1 MTIPLTSTFFKVAFI
16 YEIRIPFPEST
27 SKTVSHIQSTAK
39 YILLL
44 RTPYATFLVVRQNC
58 LKVSI
63 LSSKKNEYSVDRWA
77 WLESTSWWWICQIWI
92 EKLGKKLRKKI
103 LLHTS
108 ISDVRLTKSNLWMK
122 EDPLLG
128 YLKKGVAVPYHQ
140 STLCPDVHLRVSPFL
155 KNPIFFLS

>member
-1 MTIPLTSTFFKVAFI
+1 MTLSFKSPFYMLAYF
-16 YEIRIPFPEST
+16 YEIQMSFPESA

-39 YILLL
+39 YIFLR

-92 EKLGKKLRKKI
+92 EKMEKKLRKKI
-103 LLHTS
+103 LLHIHFWCEIDQKQFMNERRS
-108 ISDVRLTKSNLWMK
+108 SSRLS
-122 EDPLLG
+122 
-128 YLKKGVAVPYHQ
+128 KKGG
-140 STLCPDVHLRVSPFL
+140 CR
-155 KNPIFFLS
+155 PIPSKHIMSRCTS

>member
-1 MTIPLTSTFFKVAFI
+1 MLSLAYF
-16 YEIRIPFPEST
+16 YEIQMPFLESA

-39 YILLL
+39 HIFLR

-92 EKLGKKLRKKI
+92 EKLEKNFERKSCY
-103 LLHTS
+103 TS

-155 KNPIFFLS
+155 KNPKKYPF